1 VGLRARFQL
10 LSRSALSPGQAVILI
25 TNPPIQQALAAVAK
39 EYTNWTID
47 AGYQDGHGVI
57 FKGNLIQGIY
67 GRESPTDTLL
77 TLYVADGDLGHNY
90 GTVKTTLPPGS
101 TPQQHLDVA
110 MQALGPLG
118 LTLGYVGVNLS
129 TPTYPRAVTLWGMAR
144 DVLSNIAKSKNATV
158 SYQQGKVMIVP
169 QGQSAPGGV
178 VVLNSQTGMV
188 GMPSRTIEG
197 IMVRC
202 LINPANHIHGQVH
215 INEADIQGTISP
227 LQPNEGFGGSNS
239 APLSQSLLA
248 PLSVGDGIY
257 TIYKIDTHGDTR
269 GNEWYQ
275 DLATFSSSQGFGS
288 SLTTAAA
295 ATPYLGPN

>member
-1 VGLRARFQL
+1 MIGLRARFEL
-10 LSRSALSPGQAVILI
+10 HSRSQLSPGQAVVLI
-25 TNPPIQQALAAVAK
+25 TNPPIQQALAAVAM

-57 FKGNLIQGIY
+57 FQGNLIQGIY

-77 TLYVADGDLGHNY
+77 TLYLADGDLGHNY

-101 TPQQHLDVA
+101 TPQQHLNVA

-118 LTLGYVGVNLS
+118 ITLGYIGVDLS

-144 DVLSNIAKSKNATV
+144 DILSNIAKSKNATV

-178 VVLNSQTGMV
+178 VVLNSQTGMI

-202 LINPANHIHGQVH
+202 LINPANHIHGQVQ

-227 LQPNEGFGGSNS
+227 LLPTEGYGGTGS

-275 DLATFSSSQGFGS
+275 DLATLVAPLGAPSA
-288 SLTTAAA
+288 TTSAAA
-295 ATPYLGPN
+295 APYLGVN